1 MSQIVVVIT
10 IGIAIIFAAY
20 LLWIRPKLLKWGAT
34 DEEFARKMVGDEVVS
49 NPSFIATR
57 GVTIRARPEEIWP
70 WLVQIGSKRAGWY
83 SIDWMD
89 NAGIP
94 STRRILPEFQ
104 HIEVGDF
111 IPFTPNGKNGMW
123 VKAFESSHWILW
135 WDKKG
140 QATWL
145 WWLDPI
151 DQNHTRLLTRLR
163 TRYSWTSP
171 WIIYYLIYDAG
182 DIVMM
187 RKCMLGIKERAETTR
202 RSQQRS

>member
-1 MSQIVVVIT
+1 LQIVLVIF
-10 IGIAIIFAAY
+10 IGLAIIFVSY
-20 LLWIRPKLLKWGAT
+20 LLWIRPRLLRWGAT
-34 DEEFARKMVGDEVVS
+34 DEEFAREMMGDEIVS
-49 NPSFIATR
+49 RPSFHATR
-57 GVTIRARPEEIWP
+57 SVTIRARPEEIWP

-94 STRRILPEFQ
+94 SARHIIPEFQ
-104 HIEVGDF
+104 HIKVGDF
-111 IPFTPNGKNGMW
+111 IPFTPDGKNGMW
-123 VKAFESSHWILW
+123 VKAFETSHWILW
-135 WDKKG
+135 WDKKD

-151 DQNHTRLLTRLR
+151 DQNHTRMITRLR

-171 WIIYYLIYDAG
+171 WIIYYLFYDIG

-187 RKCMLGIKERAETTR
+187 RKCMLGIKERSETTR
-202 RSQQRS
+202 QP